1 MVANGSRDDSGG
13 DGGSNED
20 VVVDAHSMALAAIA
34 RFLHEEGY
42 TTALEAFT
50 REAQQVAG
58 WTWPSAS
65 PAGIDLRNLVEVHI
79 AQRKQNALAEEKKR
93 HGRGQLSAA
102 PLLSP
107 AELVLPGPA
116 TLPYSLVK
124 THASLHA
131 SNILSLSVVTLPT
144 RSFSTTQAEYVTQ
157 SRKLLCS
164 TAADKTVVFSEPE
177 SGEMVE
183 VLEPAPPA
191 AAAAASAPSADGGGS
206 AAAGHSAAVLCTAQ
220 HPIEQREL
228 VSSGM
233 DAKVII
239 WDLLH
244 RRTVQTLSHHTKFVV
259 RCAYSPKG
267 QYLATCSY
275 DKTVRVYRRA
285 MAQRQAEDEDTVEVP
300 LIEPRYELVHTVET
314 RNNPEALVFVRAPL
328 APAADDVGV
337 RSKDRV
343 LGERGESAPSFDN
356 ASLSLLEVPRQ
367 RTWLAYTMRSDSF
380 VHYLAL
386 PLDADADID
395 EGQARANDAETS
407 VDETGKRLAHMSVAS
422 PSTVTPAWEVVSFNT
437 NLTAEDL
444 HVSYS
449 LLFLTLHPLGT
460 HIGIQTGDHSIPTT
474 GYAPASSSLSR
485 ILLLPVLSS
494 SRTATLWT
502 GVASSGFAT
511 NRHAWLK
518 DGTGAWLTG
527 EDGLLRLVDMAGKVR
542 ACIPAHGAAAE
553 AHQRATLGTL
563 LSGRN
568 GRDGGGGEDE
578 QLRRTTSWS
587 RGGNT
592 IIKDVVVL
600 DEHGDRIASCG
611 FDRCIRVVERSSS
624 TRE

>member
-1 MVANGSRDDSGG
+1 
-13 DGGSNED
+13 
-20 VVVDAHSMALAAIA
+20 MALAAIA

-65 PAGIDLRNLVEVHI
+65 PASIDLRNLVEAHI

-102 PLLSP
+102 PLPSP
-107 AELVLPGPA
+107 TELVLPGPA

-183 VLEPAPPA
+183 VLEPAPSA
-191 AAAAASAPSADGGGS
+191 AAAAAAPGADGGGN

-228 VSSGM
+228 VSCGM

-328 APAADDVGV
+328 APAVDDVGV

-343 LGERGESAPSFDN
+343 LGERGESAPSSDN
-356 ASLSLLEVPRQ
+356 ASPSLLEVPRQ
-367 RTWLAYTMRSDSF
+367 RTWLVYTMRSDSF

-386 PLDADADID
+386 PLDADADTD
-395 EGQARANDAETS
+395 EAQARANDVETR

-422 PSTVTPAWEVVSFNT
+422 PFTVTPAWEVVSFNT

-494 SRTATLWT
+494 KRTATLWT

-563 LSGRN
+563 L
-568 GRDGGGGEDE
+568 
-578 QLRRTTSWS
+578 TTSWS

-611 FDRCIRVVERSSS
+611 FDRCIRVVEKIPEGLS
-624 TRE
+624 